1 MDYKQLA
8 NLIKLDYY
16 DVILVNPEE
25 TESFIESE
33 YLKETINTNNSVKS
47 IVQNLKRNYWLEAR
61 YCNEEWIEWY
71 YIKPVDYTIIIKKLE
86 ELYIA
91 EFENNLSI
99 QRCLSKEIRE
109 KNLNLTKKANTSDTE
124 FYTMTLITVFYSM
137 TLITVLL
144 LIYKLLSL

>member
-47 IVQNLKRNYWLEAR
+47 IVQNLKRNY
-61 YCNEEWIEWY
+61 
-71 YIKPVDYTIIIKKLE
+71 
-86 ELYIA
+86 
-91 EFENNLSI
+91 
-99 QRCLSKEIRE
+99 
-109 KNLNLTKKANTSDTE
+109 
-124 FYTMTLITVFYSM
+124 
-137 TLITVLL
+137 
-144 LIYKLLSL
+144 